1 MTEPA
6 YFTKAVA
13 DRSKKQYSRHK
24 NTPGDAMS
32 KPSTTRSKP
41 VTKKSQAAGNES
53 SQERSRPGQKRLPW
67 TIIVLMAL
75 VAGGAGGSYYLYRL
89 LDVSKSQAE
98 LSGAAITTTRSE
110 LGNLQKSLGELRRI
124 LPDMVKEQ
132 QAADE
137 ELQEQLDILNDGMRQ
152 LNTLLLA
159 QQKKLAAMG
168 SSEIS
173 AQRAWVQA
181 EVIFLLRVANQRLSL
196 VADRD
201 GAIKALQIAD
211 GRLADLGTPAF
222 TPVRAEI
229 ADAIR
234 SLQAV
239 AITDIDGMTHRLAGF
254 AGSVQSLPLADT
266 IGLQS
271 PDVEET
277 GASDGWSIDRA
288 VDKMKQAFGGMV
300 RISRSEEEIT
310 PVLAPKERF
319 FLRRNLELQ
328 FEMARLSA
336 IQRDQENFEQSLDQA
351 AAWIRRYFDADDTEV
366 SEILAAIAS
375 MRMTDLSPPLPGI
388 SGPLVLMLG
397 AAEGPGETL

>member
-6 YFTKAVA
+6 FFTKAVA
-13 DRSKKQYSRHK
+13 ARLKKQYSHHQ
-24 NTPGDAMS
+24 NMPGAAMS
-32 KPSTTRSKP
+32 KLSTSQSKP
-41 VTKKSQAAGNES
+41 VTKKSQATDNES
-53 SQERSRPGQKRLPW
+53 SQERSRTGRRRLPW
-67 TIIVLMAL
+67 TIIVLTAL
-75 VAGGAGGSYYLYRL
+75 VAGGSYYLYRL

-98 LSGAAITTTRSE
+98 RSGAAITTTRSE

-132 QAADE
+132 QVADK

-152 LNTLLLA
+152 LNSLLLA

-181 EVIFLLRVANQRLSL
+181 EVIFLLRVANQQLSL
-196 VADRD
+196 VADRE

-211 GRLADLGTPAF
+211 RRLADLGAPAF

-229 ADAIR
+229 ADEIR

-266 IGLQS
+266 VGLQS
-271 PDVEET
+271 PGVEET

-300 RISRSEEEIT
+300 RITRSEEEIT

-336 IQRDQENFEQSLDQA
+336 IQRDQENFERSLDQA
-351 AAWIRRYFDADDTEV
+351 AAWIRRYFDAADTEV
-366 SEILAAIAS
+366 GEILAAIAA
-375 MRMTDLSPPLPGI
+375 MKMTDLSPPLPEI
-388 SGPLVLMLG
+388 SGSLILMLG
-397 AAEGPGETL
+397 ATDGPGETL

>member
-1 MTEPA
+1 
-6 YFTKAVA
+6 
-13 DRSKKQYSRHK
+13 
-24 NTPGDAMS
+24 MS
-32 KPSTTRSKP
+32 KPSTSQSKP
-41 VTKKSQAAGNES
+41 VTNKSQAAGNES
-53 SQERSRPGQKRLPW
+53 SQEPSRSGGRPVLW
-67 TIIVLMAL
+67 TIIVLLAL
-75 VAGGAGGSYYLYRL
+75 VAGGAGGSYYLYGL
-89 LDVSKSQAE
+89 LDVARGQAE
-98 LSGAAITTTRSE
+98 QSGAAITTTRSE
-110 LGNLQKSLGELRRI
+110 LDKFQKSLGEVRRI

-132 QAADE
+132 QTADT
-137 ELQEQLDILNDGMRQ
+137 ELQRQLDILNDGMRQ

-159 QQKKLAAMG
+159 QQKRLAEIG

-201 GAIKALQIAD
+201 GALKALQIAD
-211 GRLADLGTPAF
+211 RRLGDLGTPAF
-222 TPVRAEI
+222 TPVRAKI
-229 ADAIR
+229 ADEIR

-239 AITDIDGMTHRLAGF
+239 AITDIGGIAQRLAGF
-254 AGSVQSLPLADT
+254 AGSVQALPLADS
-266 IGLQS
+266 IGPQS

-288 VDKMKQAFGGMV
+288 VDKMKQAFSGMV

-336 IQRDQENFEQSLDQA
+336 MQRDQENFEQSLDQA
-351 AAWIRRYFDADDTEV
+351 ASWIGLYFDTANTEV
-366 SEILAAIAS
+366 GDVLTAIDALGT
-375 MRMTDLSPPLPGI
+375 TDLSPTLPEI
-388 SGPLVLMLG
+388 SGSLILMLS
-397 AAEGPGETL
+397 ATDGPGETL